1 MADGFFSQMRH
12 LARSLDH
19 DVSCMKDEF
28 NTTERQFCYPVVM
41 KKVTDMKTDAKD
53 RLVSIVLNLP
63 VGSLFLK
70 IICKYFLLHY
80 LAMGCSMISL
90 HLSVS
95 R

>member
-1 MADGFFSQMRH
+1 MAEGFFSQMRQ

-19 DVSCMKDEF
+19 DVSFMKEEF

-63 VGSLFLK
+63 VRSLFLK

-80 LAMGCSMISL
+80 LAMGCSMFSL